1 MIVSVLESI
10 TFAHYKHISISLSQ
24 YHLCNTQWRSSQPQE
39 GGGCLADFVSE
50 FQPLHQTPDG
60 KTIRSL
66 HCLYELTNQV
76 DVLHFG
82 PIFKTFG
89 SGHNYPLLTFQR
101 KIRSAAKEVVEA
113 IRYTNKSSKT
123 LIDLVRTMESV
134 KDEVNNN
141 LLLYQTPDPDSQW
154 VPSTLYK
161 SEDFITSLRLVATDG
176 IAGTQFYIGDGE
188 VENGHVFGLINIAAF
203 LSQSIEE
210 TIRHD
215 ACESYREI
223 LF

>member
-1 MIVSVLESI
+1 M
-10 TFAHYKHISISLSQ
+10 
-24 YHLCNTQWRSSQPQE
+24 
-39 GGGCLADFVSE
+39 
-50 FQPLHQTPDG
+50 
-60 KTIRSL
+60 
-66 HCLYELTNQV
+66 
-76 DVLHFG
+76 
-82 PIFKTFG
+82 
-89 SGHNYPLLTFQR
+89 
-101 KIRSAAKEVVEA
+101 
-113 IRYTNKSSKT
+113 
-123 LIDLVRTMESV
+123 VRTMESV